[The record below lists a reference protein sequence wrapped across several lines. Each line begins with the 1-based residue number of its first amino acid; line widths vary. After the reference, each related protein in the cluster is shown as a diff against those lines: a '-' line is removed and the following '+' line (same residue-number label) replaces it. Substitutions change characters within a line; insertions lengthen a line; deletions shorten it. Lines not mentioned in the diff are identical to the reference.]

1 MGAGLPSIKENLMT
15 EGSSDDQKEGRTLN
29 KGAIIPAVILLT
41 LPAAVPLFFLGQVEE
56 TTNKLVLIG
65 TAVCM
70 GLLNVML
77 MIVLVRWFKRLK
89 QDG

>member
-1 MGAGLPSIKENLMT
+1 MSQ
-15 EGSSDDQKEGRTLN
+15 GSSDDQKEGKTLN
-29 KGAIIPAVILLT
+29 KGAIVPAIILLT

-70 GLLNVML
+70 ALLNVML
-77 MIVLVRWFKRLK
+77 MVALLRWFKKLK
-89 QDG
+89 QED